1 MTLPS
6 YSNANRAEFGF
17 LALGLLAAV
26 LLGLL
31 IPTVPLLPLA
41 LIIVGPV
48 LLLIGAIWPLA
59 AVLVT
64 VALAFEIIPT
74 GLVMGI
80 GSFRPHELMIGYLAV
95 VAVGRALLRHE
106 AIFAPL
112 GRFRWPLLYLV
123 LCVAMSVVYAHFFA
137 HNEFILAELRNFAV
151 WWLLLPTVLLV
162 VRTDADQ
169 RLLIHGMIVLAL
181 AMSCI
186 VIVQSVFDI
195 RILTEARVE
204 ALDNSANA
212 DVTRSIAGGVTYLM
226 VFALYYFLSMIAR
239 RKGSFLLVGLAV
251 LLLVGGLA
259 VTFGRGVWIATSAGL
274 LLATFINQGVR
285 GVVITGFTGALF
297 VAGMLGLG
305 SVVKPRL
312 VDALIDRAMG
322 VGEELERGGS
332 FAWRG
337 LENRAALAVLEAR
350 PLTGVGLGGEYKKTI
365 STRGSFKNET
375 WYIHNAYMAYAVKMG
390 VHAALFPFWMMFAF
404 AATAADALR
413 RASSDSRSLQAALI
427 GAFIVPVITSYT
439 QPEWIAGSGVVAF
452 SLLIAGLLVS
462 AQDRRHE
469 ASNVPR

>member
-6 YSNANRAEFGF
+6 YSNTNRAEFGF

-48 LLLIGAIWPLA
+48 LLLIGAIRPLA

-64 VALAFEIIPT
+64 VALAFEIVPT

-137 HNEFILAELRNFAV
+137 HNEFILAELRNFV
-151 WWLLLPTVLLV
+151 CWLLLPTLLLV

-169 RLLIHGMIVLAL
+169 RLFIYGMIVLAL

-186 VIVQSVFDI
+186 VIIQSVFDI

-204 ALDNSANA
+204 ALDKSTNA
-212 DVTRSIAGGVTYLM
+212 DVTRSIAGGATYLM
-226 VFALYYFLSMIAR
+226 VFALYYFLSLIAR

-312 VDALIDRAMG
+312 VDALIDRATG

-390 VHAALFPFWMMFAF
+390 VHAALFPFWMMLAF
-404 AATAADALR
+404 AATAAEALR
-413 RASSDSRSLQAALI
+413 RASSDSRLLQAALI

-439 QPEWIAGSGVVAF
+439 QPEWIGGSGAIAF

-462 AQDRRHE
+462 AQSHRHE